1 MKVVRLVKNSDFKSV
16 EHLVK
21 HSGKGMTTMPKTPK
35 EIKER
40 IAWSEKS
47 RNKKTKKPNQDSYLF
62 VLEDNG
68 RIVGLSAIYTSVS
81 LKKPSVFFKRSIS
94 QLKSKS
100 LNFTKDLD
108 VLSLHLCKQ
117 PYSELGTL
125 FLKPAF
131 RGKGRGSLLS
141 FSRFI
146 FMSAHPQRFDPKLFV
161 EIRGFKNAKDESYFW
176 NSFSKTFFN
185 LDFFKADEIS
195 YIDNHFIMESIPK
208 YPFIIEHMPKKVQR
222 VIGKPHPNAINL
234 TPKRLGIRTRPAR
247 PRMKGLQSEADVM
260 TACKTTWR
268 SLKHRNGEQ
277 HLCTFCRPIQ
287 ITSPTTYRRSQAC
300 GVCATGCQEIAL
312 SA

>member
-81 LKKPSVFFKRSIS
+81 LKKPSVFFKKSIS
-94 QLKSKS
+94 QLESKS

-146 FMSAHPQRFDPKLFV
+146 FMYAHQDRKSV
-161 EIRGFKNAKDESYFW
+161 
-176 NSFSKTFFN
+176 
-185 LDFFKADEIS
+185 
-195 YIDNHFIMESIPK
+195 
-208 YPFIIEHMPKKVQR
+208 V
-222 VIGKPHPNAINL
+222 
-234 TPKRLGIRTRPAR
+234 
-247 PRMKGLQSEADVM
+247 
-260 TACKTTWR
+260 
-268 SLKHRNGEQ
+268 
-277 HLCTFCRPIQ
+277 
-287 ITSPTTYRRSQAC
+287 
-300 GVCATGCQEIAL
+300 
-312 SA
+312 

>member
-47 RNKKTKKPNQDSYLF
+47 RNKKTKKPNHDSYLF

-81 LKKPSVFFKRSIS
+81 LKKPSVFFKKSI
-94 QLKSKS
+94 LKLESKS

-131 RGKGRGSLLS
+131 RGKGRGTLLLFQDLFLCLLIKSVLIQSYSLKSEDLKMLKTS
-141 FSRFI
+141 PI
-146 FMSAHPQRFDPKLFV
+146 FGIHLVKLFL
-161 EIRGFKNAKDESYFW
+161 ILIF
-176 NSFSKTFFN
+176 
-185 LDFFKADEIS
+185 L
-195 YIDNHFIMESIPK
+195 
-208 YPFIIEHMPKKVQR
+208 
-222 VIGKPHPNAINL
+222 
-234 TPKRLGIRTRPAR
+234 RP
-247 PRMKGLQSEADVM
+247 MKL
-260 TACKTTWR
+260 
-268 SLKHRNGEQ
+268 
-277 HLCTFCRPIQ
+277 
-287 ITSPTTYRRSQAC
+287 
-300 GVCATGCQEIAL
+300 AT
-312 SA
+312 